1 MEAVVLP
8 CEQVEVMLQAQCL
21 SNPLPWRE
29 DGSVRGSVQAPQAKP
44 GEAWNTLQN
53 LQASTQLT
61 HAAHTHL
68 GTGTHPLPG
77 HTHTVYLS
85 FPLCFPAQGS
95 YSQMTSRLSGS
106 ANCTLFVDSG
116 WFFHA
121 LKALLE
127 SPAMLA
133 HIGVRMVNLRR
144 SLKLW
149 GGWMWGG
156 TQDNMKHL
164 YFVIGNMCWKCQ
176 LLRNAADIL
185 SCYGRKQMIMLMVA
199 HICCLTYSNA
209 LKT

>member
-1 MEAVVLP
+1 MERR
-8 CEQVEVMLQAQCL
+8 QISKRQR
-21 SNPLPWRE
+21 S
-29 DGSVRGSVQAPQAKP
+29 APQEKP

-68 GTGTHPLPG
+68 GMGTHPLPG

-85 FPLCFPAQGS
+85 FPLCFPVQGS

-127 SPAMLA
+127 SPAILA
-133 HIGVRMVNLRR
+133 HIGVRMVNLRL

-164 YFVIGNMCWKCQ
+164 YFVIGNVLKMSTPQ
-176 LLRNAADIL
+176 ERSRHFELLRQKTNDNVDGCSHLLPDIL
-185 SCYGRKQMIMLMVA
+185 KC
-199 HICCLTYSNA
+199 T
-209 LKT
+209 